1 MKVSLKE
8 YHLLQDLVYDGLFS
22 EDFIGLYTEFADF
35 CETPF
40 ERPEYTRLL
49 DGLINLKVEQLCG

>member
-22 EDFIGLYTEFADF
+22 EDFIALYTEFADF
-35 CETPF
+35 CETSF
-40 ERPEYTRLL
+40 ENPEYARLVE
-49 DGLINLKVEQLCG
+49 GLINVKVEQLCG